1 MPPKRARAH
10 FVELSQI
17 RRTFEQRREEIRRRR
32 DARMFRNNP
41 RGALAVEEDALMRGV
56 RTGAQAIGRF
66 VAGPVAQAAAA
77 AGAQATA
84 AAGRA
89 VERVPELARAA
100 GEALREPMAQAAAT
114 AGQVGRVARE
124 TIDTGYRR
132 LVDYADERRR
142 RYEED
147 RERRDFVREREGPD
161 ARPGFEGRVM
171 QNPLVEELRQQR
183 LARDA
188 DTARRIEDGRQRA
201 IVLER
206 EYRERQA
213 ELGRRAEEGRLRGVE
228 MARAAAAE
236 RHAERLAAFHR
247 GRDAVRA
254 QADRENLE
262 RIRADLR
269 ASARSRARRAPPS
282 APAAPPPPPPPP
294 VAPAPSSGAQGALP
308 PSDIDDYAA
317 DIRRL
322 GDL

>member
-1 MPPKRARAH
+1 
-10 FVELSQI
+10 
-17 RRTFEQRREEIRRRR
+17 
-32 DARMFRNNP
+32 
-41 RGALAVEEDALMRGV
+41 
-56 RTGAQAIGRF
+56 
-66 VAGPVAQAAAA
+66 
-77 AGAQATA
+77 
-84 AAGRA
+84 
-89 VERVPELARAA
+89 
-100 GEALREPMAQAAAT
+100 
-114 AGQVGRVARE
+114 
-124 TIDTGYRR
+124 
-132 LVDYADERRR
+132 
-142 RYEED
+142 
-147 RERRDFVREREGPD
+147 
-161 ARPGFEGRVM
+161 
-171 QNPLVEELRQQR
+171 
-183 LARDA
+183 
-188 DTARRIEDGRQRA
+188 
-201 IVLER
+201 
-206 EYRERQA
+206 
-213 ELGRRAEEGRLRGVE
+213 LRGVE